1 MQCAAKS
8 KRTGERCRQHAM
20 PGKDVCYH
28 HGGASTGAPPENEN
42 AIKHALYTK
51 RLRRS
56 ERDVFEAI
64 PVETIDDELRIAK
77 IQLDRALE
85 LQQLIEGEGDEIEV
99 QGQESQE
106 STAGFEPH
114 EASWTTGT
122 NSFGKVDEKKIVKK
136 RYDYRA
142 HVDRCLA
149 RVGKLTQ
156 IRNEM
161 KSDTT
166 PGDVTITVNVGKREG
181 E

>member
-1 MQCAAKS
+1 
-8 KRTGERCRQHAM
+8 M

-99 QGQESQE
+99 QGQESPT
-106 STAGFEPH
+106 SAAGFELS
-114 EASWTTGT
+114 EASLKTGS
-122 NSFGKVDEKKIVKK
+122 NSFGPINEEKIVKK

-142 HVDRCLA
+142 HIDRCLA
-149 RVGKLTQ
+149 RIGKLTQ

-161 KSDTT
+161 KGDAT
-166 PGDVTITVNVGKREG
+166 PGDVTITVKHTRHDDD
-181 E
+181 